1 MPAQHRMEDL
11 VKEAHLESG
20 EGFSTVW
27 GKIFGN
33 WITDE
38 IIDQEIYRNIGLA
51 LLGVMGCTMLV
62 IVNVQV
68 CFWIFVTVLLTLI
81 NVGGCMQRVGQT
93 LDIVSCIAL
102 QLSVGLCVDYA
113 GTFLSCFKYPNLK
126 HLSFQHTL
134 VTHSSLSMR
143 ATEQNVH

>member
-1 MPAQHRMEDL
+1 MEDL
-11 VKEAHLESG
+11 VKEAQLDSG

-51 LLGVMGCTMLV
+51 LLGVMACTMIV

-113 GTFLSCFKYPNLK
+113 GN
-126 HLSFQHTL
+126 
-134 VTHSSLSMR
+134 
-143 ATEQNVH
+143 